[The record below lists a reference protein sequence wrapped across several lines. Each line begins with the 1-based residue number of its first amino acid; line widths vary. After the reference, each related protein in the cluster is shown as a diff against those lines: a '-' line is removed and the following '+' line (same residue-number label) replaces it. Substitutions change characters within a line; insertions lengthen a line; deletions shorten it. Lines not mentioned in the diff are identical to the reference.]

1 MRLERLGNVAVSSV
15 ASQHKAGSPLLSMCL
30 QVYFRYSGCLPES
43 EYMKKWFEQVIQM
56 LKCYCGGPCS
66 SRYHRPT
73 VLSCQKWRLNMLPE
87 KKNKKQQIN
96 KTHIISAKAFS
107 YRYACFFSPSSSATL
122 WLLIYFDSIFHQTM
136 KSACTDS
143 PVKLGEI
150 IVPK

>member
-1 MRLERLGNVAVSSV
+1 MQAIKRMRLERLGNVVVSSV

-43 EYMKKWFEQVIQM
+43 EYMKRWFEQVIQM

-73 VLSCQKWRLNMLPE
+73 LLSCQKWRLNMLLE

-107 YRYACFFSPSSSATL
+107 YRYACFFFTQLFSHIMTPYPLWFHFSP
-122 WLLIYFDSIFHQTM
+122 DH
-136 KSACTDS
+136 
-143 PVKLGEI
+143 EI
-150 IVPK
+150 CMYRLTS